1 MILFVIRHL
10 SLSGILFGLSMTIH
24 ATEYN
29 DGFIA
34 AEAGDYKTAFA
45 QWGPLAKEGH
55 AIAQF
60 NLALLYHSGSG
71 IELDESKALSWY
83 MRSAHNGYHKAQEY
97 LSVGYREGWF
107 GLPRDAKQAEFWQ
120 KRLDTNIHLK

>member
-1 MILFVIRHL
+1 MKLWVNRGLVALLFTL
-10 SLSGILFGLSMTIH
+10 LFGLSMSIN
-24 ATEYN
+24 ANEYN

-34 AEAGDYKTAFA
+34 AEVGDYKTALS
-45 QWGPLAKEGH
+45 QWEPLAKQGH

-71 IELDESKALSWY
+71 IELDEAKALSWY
-83 MRSAHNGYHKAQEY
+83 MRSASNGYYKAQEY

-107 GLPRDAKQAEFWQ
+107 GLPKDEKQADFWQ
-120 KRLDTNIHLK
+120 KRLDENNN